1 MISAAFSHAT
11 TSWNSA
17 KPLTLVAMP
26 RLTTALPLWVNR
38 CSGSAVIRPRMRKWL
53 IPYDR
58 DFAGVSV
65 TSLST
70 SAARSGF
77 RAMDVSSCEVDRVAF
92 GERRAQGRS
101 GNPSPQATCLGGCS
115 ADRAVLECHESDQQ
129 LTDKGTPRGRA
140 EVRPGG
146 RGRRPAGA
154 TRGTTRRMPRGVQR
168 AERSDANGQRLC
180 ALGGGKHE
188 KRGRPIGGTGS
199 GSC

>member
-26 RLTTALPLWVNR
+26 RLTTALPLCVNR
-38 CSGSAVIRPRMRKWL
+38 CCGSAVIRPRMRKWL

-58 DFAGVSV
+58 DFAGLSV
-65 TSLST
+65 TSPST
-70 SAARSGF
+70 SATRSGF

-129 LTDKGTPRGRA
+129 LTDKGDTSWSRGGSASWAGARA
-140 EVRPGG
+140 GWGHPGYDV
-146 RGRRPAGA
+146 PAGHLHA
-154 TRGTTRRMPRGVQR
+154 AR
-168 AERSDANGQRLC
+168 
-180 ALGGGKHE
+180 
-188 KRGRPIGGTGS
+188 
-199 GSC
+199 